1 MTFGNRSPSLRD
13 RQAIARSGF
22 RERHGRHGHIHF
34 LTIAEV
40 AESLNVS
47 TRTVRRWI
55 DAGDLVV
62 HRVGAIVR
70 IAEPDLRAFLA
81 LHREG

>member
-1 MTFGNRSPSLRD
+1 MTSAPRLRNRGAFARNEFRD
-13 RQAIARSGF
+13 RRYP
-22 RERHGRHGHIHF
+22 HGHIHF
-34 LTIAEV
+34 FTIAEV
-40 AESLNVS
+40 AESLSVS

-55 DAGDLVV
+55 DAGDLIA
-62 HRVGAIVR
+62 HRVSTIVR